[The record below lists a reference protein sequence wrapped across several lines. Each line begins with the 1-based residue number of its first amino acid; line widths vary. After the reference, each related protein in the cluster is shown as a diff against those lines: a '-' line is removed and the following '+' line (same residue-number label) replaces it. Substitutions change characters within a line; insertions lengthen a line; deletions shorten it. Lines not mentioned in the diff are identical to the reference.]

1 MKLSDVEHVLRAAAE
16 VTQEKEFI
24 CVGSQAILGQYPDA
38 PRELRVSMEL
48 DLYPKAHP
56 EKSELIDGAL
66 GELSPFHAT
75 FHYYAH
81 GVGPTTAVL
90 PSGWQNR
97 LVRFTSPN
105 TNGAVGWCLEVHD
118 LAVSKL
124 VAGRDKDKEFVSVL
138 LRHDLASRNTLRQ
151 RIDLIENL
159 DTRSKVQFSFQ
170 ALLNQLFPSNTP
182 QQKPGRGIKP
192 W

>member
-1 MKLSDVEHVLRAAAE
+1 MKLSEVEHVLRAAAE

-24 CVGSQAILGQYPDA
+24 CIGSQAILGQYPDA

-48 DLYPKAHP
+48 DLYPRTHP
-56 EKSELIDGAL
+56 EKSELIDGVL

-97 LVRFTSPN
+97 LVKLTSPN
-105 TNGAVGWCLEVHD
+105 TNGAVGWCIEVHD

-124 VAGRDKDKEFVSVL
+124 VAGRDKDKEFVSAL
-138 LRHDLASRNTLRQ
+138 LRHNLVSRNTLRQ
-151 RIDLIENL
+151 RIDLIEDM
-159 DTRSKVQFSFQ
+159 DTRSHVRSIFQ
-170 ALLNQLFPSNTP
+170 VLLNRLSSSDSP
-182 QQKPGRGIKP
+182 Q
-192 W
+192 